1 MNNNIFNVNDYSI
14 LNDTSNILIDSTN
27 STETNLKNIQ
37 SNADK
42 LFSEE
47 IFSGPIADEIKPN
60 WENSVTNLNNS
71 IADLSKAGA
80 GLKNIS
86 ENYQLTDTSN
96 SESIAG
102 L

>member
-1 MNNNIFNVNDYSI
+1 MNNNNFNVNNYGI
-14 LNDTSNILIDSTN
+14 LNDSSNMLIGSTN

-37 SNADK
+37 SNVDK
-42 LFSEE
+42 LFSEDV
-47 IFSGPIADEIKPN
+47 FSGPIAVEIKEN
-60 WENSVTNLNNS
+60 WDNSITNLNNS

-86 ENYQLTDTSN
+86 ENYQVADASN
-96 SESIAG
+96 SENIAG